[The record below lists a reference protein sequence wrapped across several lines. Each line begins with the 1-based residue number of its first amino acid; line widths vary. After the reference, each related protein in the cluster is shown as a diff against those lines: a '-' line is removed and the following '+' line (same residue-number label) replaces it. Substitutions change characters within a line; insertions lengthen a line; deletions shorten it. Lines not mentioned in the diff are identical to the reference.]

1 MEKIKVNLIPAQ
13 FIEFGLDVENSEYL
27 ILSKKEVNMYEDNVK
42 FGTKIKIMDGSSE
55 DYNKIH
61 IVDYVMVDIFNGLL
75 DNEVDIYAKV
85 VINSFYY
92 KGLYFKRHELE
103 LACDEDEYWEQV
115 NYPYWTIID
124 EDNVEVIKEE
134 IAHNKLLA
142 ELANL
147 NCEGKFTWE

>member
-13 FIEFGLDVENSEYL
+13 FIGFGLDVENSEYL

-42 FGTKIKIMDGSSE
+42 VGTKIKIMDGSSE

-75 DNEVDIYAKV
+75 DNEVDICAKV

-92 KGLYFKRHELE
+92 KGLYFKRDELE